1 MTGDPR
7 CISVGSLSAR
17 PLPRGFTGHVAH
29 PSRSI
34 RRLCTNIDPRRSRG
48 MCERRRWRF
57 DALFRGD
64 FQRALECELNLA
76 RGFLARVTVR
86 HDAGPFERLGQ

>member
-1 MTGDPR
+1 MFG
-7 CISVGSLSAR
+7 
-17 PLPRGFTGHVAH
+17 
-29 PSRSI
+29 
-34 RRLCTNIDPRRSRG
+34 
-48 MCERRRWRF
+48 
-57 DALFRGD
+57 GD

>member
-1 MTGDPR
+1 
-7 CISVGSLSAR
+7 
-17 PLPRGFTGHVAH
+17 
-29 PSRSI
+29 
-34 RRLCTNIDPRRSRG
+34 

-57 DALFRGD
+57 DALFGGD

-76 RGFLARVTVR
+76 RGFLAGVTVR